1 MTFPTARIIPAQA
14 FQSFVFETPQNDN
27 STATYLVVPGSKPID
42 RADIVGVLGLG
53 NKRFWNKQDWGFRTS
68 WDNKMFQDRRAME
81 RNWTG
86 FGGIEQEDAVL
97 AVSMGPIV
105 DRSKEFLVAADKA
118 VVPLRERLLKCVRRP
133 EDDWEDLVHANK
145 PAGTETKAL
154 TPGE

>member
-1 MTFPTARIIPAQA
+1 MDEGFSPPDARQA
-14 FQSFVFETPQNDN
+14 AASAHGVDGIA
-27 STATYLVVPGSKPID
+27 STSL

-53 NKRFWNKQDWGFRTS
+53 NRRFWDKQDWGFRTS

-97 AVSMGPIV
+97 AVSMGAIV

-133 EDDWEDLVHANK
+133 EDD
-145 PAGTETKAL
+145 
-154 TPGE
+154 